1 MNVGYEKRRIFGN
14 KNSIR
19 FYLGEIH
26 RKAAPYLDTR
36 QNDIHVS
43 ISYDFA
49 RRLLAF
55 LARADEEIVLPTI
68 IAIAT

>member
-1 MNVGYEKRRIFGN
+1 MKKGGYLEIKTLSDCI
-14 KNSIR
+14 
-19 FYLGEIH
+19 YGEIH

-55 LARADEEIVLPTI
+55 
-68 IAIAT
+68 